1 MVMNDVKS
9 KYKVNFKLYNDK
21 QFNNVIILVI
31 VIFLDFEIVVVLN
44 NIYDGVINR
53 RYENCNDRRGFYIVI

>member
-1 MVMNDVKS
+1 M
-9 KYKVNFKLYNDK
+9 
-21 QFNNVIILVI
+21 
-31 VIFLDFEIVVVLN
+31 IFLDFEIVVVLN